1 MGKQAESTALLAEL
15 VRTPSPSGR
24 EGKAARLL
32 RAWAAERGLRVE
44 LDEKGVRIRV
54 PGKKP
59 GPTLAFA
66 SHLDTVPPGEGWSVD
81 PHAALV
87 REGRLFGRG
96 SVDAKASVASMAAA
110 AARLA
115 ASGGPARGT
124 LLVLATFS
132 EETRDTTMPALLEE
146 IGLPDAAVVGEPTSL
161 RPCVAQ
167 RGLMILSLEWR
178 GEQVHAGWAADLPE
192 KPPNAIERAARD
204 ILALSKIRF
213 GRKHPLL
220 GGISATPTMIEAG
233 IARNLTPP
241 ECRCVVDVRTT
252 PAWTHGEI
260 ARKIAGALEGEVEVL
275 SDRLR
280 PVETPPGS
288 RLLATVRKVLPGA
301 EPFGSPTAS
310 DWVWLGETDA
320 LKLGPGD
327 SRLSHRKDENV
338 SLEETAKAEEVFL
351 RIAGEYLS

>member
-1 MGKQAESTALLAEL
+1 MGKPTESAALLAEL

-24 EGKAARLL
+24 EEEAARVL
-32 RAWAAERGLRVE
+32 RGWAAGRGLQAEV
-44 LDEKGVRIRV
+44 DEKGVRIRV
-54 PGKKP
+54 PGKVP

-81 PHAALV
+81 PYGALV

-96 SVDAKASVASMAAA
+96 AVDAKASVAAMAAA

-115 ASGGPARGT
+115 AAGGPARGE
-124 LLVLATFS
+124 LLLLATFC

-146 IGLPDAAVVGEPTSL
+146 IGLPDAALVGEPTSL

-167 RGLMILSLEWR
+167 RGLMILSLEWK
-178 GEQVHAGWAADLPE
+178 GEQVHAGWAADLPQ

-204 ILALSKIRF
+204 LLRLSEIRF
-213 GRKHPLL
+213 ERKHPLL
-220 GGISATPTMIEAG
+220 GGISLTPTMIEGG

-252 PAWTHGEI
+252 PAWTHEEI
-260 ARKIAGALEGEVEVL
+260 ARKVSDALEGEVKVL

-280 PVETPPGS
+280 PVETPPDS
-288 RLLATVRKVLPGA
+288 RLLEAVLKVLPGA

-310 DWVWLGETDA
+310 DWVWLGKTDA

-327 SRLSHRKDENV
+327 SRLSHTKDENI
-338 SLEETAKAEEVFL
+338 SLEEEAEAEEIFF
-351 RIAGEYLS
+351 RIAREYLS